1 MLEDKIKKIKKFLK
15 ERIKIKDII
24 IYLIPLIIIILAL
37 IKVPY
42 YIKLGGGSINID
54 DRIKIE
60 GEYKSK
66 GSFGALYVSEM
77 RGNVLFYLLSYVV
90 PGYDRVKIS
99 KVVYQNEKTSDY
111 DKREKIYFD
120 NSTDMATLVAYKKA
134 GKNISITNK
143 NYRVIY
149 ISKESKTDLK
159 IGDKLLKMD
168 NNIIKEYGDIEKY
181 LKSKKINDTISI
193 EVLRDNKKVLT
204 NTTLINIDNSPKMGI
219 YISNNYSY
227 KLNPKMKLD
236 FDKKQE
242 GPSGGLITALT
253 IYNKLVKEDITK
265 GKKIVG
271 TGTINEEGLVGPI
284 GSVKDKLSGASKE
297 KADIVLVP
305 DSNYKE
311 ALKEKNKNKY
321 KFKLIS
327 VKSFDEALEK
337 LK

>member
-1 MLEDKIKKIKKFLK
+1 MLEAILNKIKGFKDKIKLK
-15 ERIKIKDII
+15 DLIF
-24 IYLIPLIIIILAL
+24 YLVPLTIILLAF

-42 YIKLGGGSINID
+42 YIKLGGGSIDIN

-66 GSFGALYVSEM
+66 GSLGALYVSEM

-90 PGYDRVKIS
+90 PGIEKVKIS
-99 KVVYQNEKTSDY
+99 KVVYDNEDTNDY

-134 GKNISITNK
+134 GKSISITNN
-143 NYRVIY
+143 NYKVIY
-149 ISKESKTDLK
+149 ISKDSKTDLK
-159 IGDKLLKMD
+159 IGDKILEVD
-168 NNIIKEYGDIEKY
+168 NNKIKEYSDIQKY
-181 LKSKKINDTISI
+181 IDSKKINDKVSI
-193 EVLRDNKKVLT
+193 LVLRDKKEVIT
-204 NTTLINIDNSPKMGI
+204 NSNLIDIEGKPKLGI
-219 YISNNYSY
+219 LISNDFDY
-227 KLNPKMKLD
+227 KLNPKMKLN

-253 IYNKLVKEDITK
+253 IYNKLVKEDITN

-284 GSVKDKLSGASKE
+284 GGIKEKLSGASSE

-305 DSNYKE
+305 ESNYKE
-311 ALKEKNKNKY
+311 AISVKNKKKY

-327 VKSFDEALEK
+327 VKTFDEALEK
-337 LK
+337 IK